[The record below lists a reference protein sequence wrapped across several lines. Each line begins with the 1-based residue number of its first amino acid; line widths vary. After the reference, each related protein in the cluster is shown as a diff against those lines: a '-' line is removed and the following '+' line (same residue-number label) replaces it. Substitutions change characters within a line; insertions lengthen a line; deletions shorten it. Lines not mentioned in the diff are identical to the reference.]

1 MEEQHK
7 EAIINNLSFLCK
19 DVDYSRFRPELIKNK
34 LFPERQLRLMEEKD
48 GNIKLE
54 VFLQVQR
61 RGPTAFRRLIASL
74 AFSGHDESVRALT
87 RNDDSLLMDVANT
100 DSFNPNQ
107 DHSFDLTDS
116 PLHPSQIHVEP
127 ANVLRYLKPVFPI
140 KNISHCILF
149 CRSSSFVMCL
159 VNTNCI
165 ISGKRIR

>member
-1 MEEQHK
+1 MFCRNAMEEQHK

-127 ANVLRYLKPVFPI
+127 ANVLRYFNPAFPI
-140 KNISHCILF
+140 WNISH
-149 CRSSSFVMCL
+149 
-159 VNTNCI
+159 
-165 ISGKRIR
+165 

>member
-1 MEEQHK
+1 MEEHHK
-7 EAIINNLSFLCK
+7 EAIKNNLSFLCR

-48 GNIKLE
+48 GNVKLE

-127 ANVLRYLKPVFPI
+127 ANVLRYEFGREIDCSKSENSINNSCHLSLLTKHPKNCCLSALKI
-140 KNISHCILF
+140 
-149 CRSSSFVMCL
+149 
-159 VNTNCI
+159 
-165 ISGKRIR
+165 